1 MATGLG
7 RNSFRR
13 ALIRALAF
21 ALTVAAARLLPAQT
35 FTPKTPSSVAGSRAG
50 SGSVSPSAPVDDG
63 VASIKVNFPNTPIQG
78 IIPVYQQITGKKMIL
93 DGSLQGESLKIV
105 GTRLLTKKE
114 AISFIEASL
123 LLNGYAVVKVDD
135 QTVKLIH
142 HSGGKDPSSEGIP
155 VFSSIRDL
163 PQDEQIVHFVLP
175 LQNISPDEAAKAFTT
190 VVKLHPYGAITP
202 VNNTSNIII
211 KENTA
216 TIRSIYELAQI
227 IDVPPAE
234 IANEMIELKRS
245 DAEGI
250 AEIIQDIYEEKEK
263 SESAPRS
270 VRGEAPPAAP
280 GAPNA
285 APAAM
290 QNAAAAGNAATNP
303 TAAKVKVI
311 AVRRTNS
318 LLIIA
323 RPVDIAYI
331 KGLVEKL
338 DKEASEANFLERKL
352 KYMPVAEFIT
362 IARDALSRDT
372 DIESDEGSSGGSSS
386 GRRSSGRKHSTN
398 TPSTDAMQASRNSYN
413 NNNNGFGGMN
423 GGYGSSSGRTS
434 DHSSLDDPDDVG
446 APESVVVGKTLLIAD
461 TRSNTLIVN
470 GSPEHILIVDKLIE
484 KMDVR
489 PQQIYISTII
499 GQLNLGQTYD
509 YGLDLLRGLDDFT
522 LRQQQQT
529 TTTTTTTTTGT
540 GTGTTG
546 TGTGTT
552 TGGTALPTG
561 GITAPVS
568 LPAGQIELPFNLSG
582 MDWNKFNLY
591 GQIGALSRYIHLLDG
606 NKNFKVLSRPSV
618 YLRNNEKATIS
629 SGQRIAVPV
638 STLSNVGAGVGS
650 TAAVSSSI
658 DYRDVVLKLE
668 VVPLINSDDEVTLK
682 IAQVNDNVVGQ
693 QTIGGNS
700 IPTIGTQELVTT
712 VSVKDG
718 STVVLGGLINERE
731 QKSENGVIFL
741 RRIPVIKHLFNRTE
755 KTKDREELL
764 IFIQPKIIRSSDP
777 LDLPNSIEAGRSKV
791 LEAGLN
797 FANEQPEVRRAQ
809 PAH

>member
-1 MATGLG
+1 MVPVLG
-7 RNSFRR
+7 RPRFQR
-13 ALIRALAF
+13 ALVRALAF
-21 ALTVAAARLLPAQT
+21 VLTVVVVRWLPAQT
-35 FTPKTPSSVAGSRAG
+35 FTPRPAGVAGTS
-50 SGSVSPSAPVDDG
+50 G
-63 VASIKVNFPNTPIQG
+63 VASQAQGGSADDGAATIKVNFPNTPIQG

-93 DGSLQGESLKIV
+93 DGSLQGESLKII
-105 GTRLLTKKE
+105 GTRPLTKKE

-155 VFSSIRDL
+155 VFSSIKDL
-163 PQDEQIVHFVLP
+163 PVEEQIVHFVLP
-175 LQNISPDEAAKAFTT
+175 LQNISPEEAAKAFTT

-250 AEIIQDIYEEKEK
+250 AEIIQEIYEEKEK
-263 SESAPRS
+263 SENAPRS
-270 VRGEAPPAAP
+270 VRGEAAPAVP
-280 GAPNA
+280 GAPG
-285 APAAM
+285 
-290 QNAAAAGNAATNP
+290 QAAAASGASPSDTNP

-311 AVRRTNS
+311 PHRRTNS
-318 LLIIA
+318 LLVIA
-323 RPVDIAYI
+323 RPVDIEYI
-331 KGLVEKL
+331 KALVLKL
-338 DKEASEANFLERKL
+338 DKEAGESNFLERKL
-352 KYMPVAEFIT
+352 KYMPVAEFIA
-362 IARDALSRDT
+362 IAKDALSRDT

-386 GRRSSGRKHSTN
+386 SRRSSRSRNTSN
-398 TPSTDAMQASRNSYN
+398 TPSTDAMQASRNSF
-413 NNNNGFGGMN
+413 NGSGGGFN
-423 GGYGSSSGRTS
+423 SGYGNGGGYGNNGGNRE
-434 DHSSLDDPDDVG
+434 HSSLEGPDDVG

-484 KMDVR
+484 RMDIR

-499 GQLNLGQTYD
+499 GQLNLGNTYD

-522 LRQQQQT
+522 LRQTPPPGST
-529 TTTTTTTTTGT
+529 TGTDTGTDTGT
-540 GTGTTG
+540 GTGLGTG
-546 TGTGTT
+546 TGTGIN
-552 TGGTALPTG
+552 TGIGSTLGNTAALAAGTLDVP
-561 GITAPVS
+561 
-568 LPAGQIELPFNLSG
+568 LNFSG
-582 MDWNKFNLY
+582 LDMSQFNLY
-591 GQIGALSRYIHLLDG
+591 GQLGALSRYIHLLDG

-658 DYRDVVLKLE
+658 EYRDVVLKLE

-731 QKSENGVIFL
+731 QTTENGIIFL
-741 RRIPVIKHLFNRTE
+741 RRIPVLKHLFNRTQ

-764 IFIQPKIIRSSDP
+764 IFIQPKIIRSADP

-797 FANEQPEVRRAQ
+797 FATEQPEIRKAE
-809 PAH
+809 PAR

>member
-1 MATGLG
+1 MVASFG
-7 RNSFRR
+7 RQRFHR

-21 ALTVAAARLLPAQT
+21 VLTAAVVRWMPAQT
-35 FTPKTPSSVAGSRAG
+35 FTPRPAGTPGGSRVAAPAPMG
-50 SGSVSPSAPVDDG
+50 SSDDG
-63 VASIKVNFPNTPIQG
+63 SATIKVNFPNTPIQG
-78 IIPVYQQITGKKMIL
+78 IIPMYQQITGKKMIL
-93 DGSLQGESLKIV
+93 DGSLQGENLKII
-105 GTRLLTKKE
+105 GTRPLTKKE
-114 AISFIEASL
+114 AIAFIEASL
-123 LLNGYAVVKVDD
+123 LLNGYAVIKVDD

-155 VFSSIRDL
+155 VISSIRDL
-163 PQDEQIVHFVLP
+163 PEEEQIVHFVLP

-190 VVKLHPYGAITP
+190 VVKLHAYGAITP

-245 DAEGI
+245 DAESI
-250 AEIIQDIYEEKEK
+250 AEIIQEIYEEKEK

-270 VRGEAPPAAP
+270 VRGEAPPAVP

-285 APAAM
+285 GAAPQAG
-290 QNAAAAGNAATNP
+290 AGNSDTNP

-311 AVRRTNS
+311 AHRRTNS
-318 LLIIA
+318 LLVIA
-323 RPVDIAYI
+323 RPVDITYI
-331 KGLVEKL
+331 KALVEKL
-338 DKEASEANFLERKL
+338 DKQASESNFLERKL
-352 KYMPVAEFIT
+352 KYMPVSEFI
-362 IARDALSRDT
+362 AVAKDALSRDT
-372 DIESDEGSSGGSSS
+372 DIESDDSSSGGSSS
-386 GRRSSGRKHSTN
+386 RGKRSQRHTTN
-398 TPSTDAMQASRNSYN
+398 TPSTDAFQSSR
-413 NNNNGFGGMN
+413 NNNNGGNNSN
-423 GGYGSSSGRTS
+423 GYNSGYGGGSGYSSGNS
-434 DHSSLDDPDDVG
+434 QHSSLDDPDDVG
-446 APESVVVGKTLLIAD
+446 APESMVVGKTLLIAD

-484 KMDVR
+484 RMDIR

-499 GQLNLGQTYD
+499 GQLNLGNTYD
-509 YGLDLLRGLDDFT
+509 YGIDLLRGLDDFT
-522 LRQQQQT
+522 LRQMPGAT
-529 TTTTTTTTTGT
+529 TPTTPGSTTGIDTGT
-540 GTGTTG
+540 GTGIATG
-546 TGTGTT
+546 
-552 TGGTALPTG
+552 PT
-561 GITAPVS
+561 ITAPITGTAS
-568 LPAGQIELPFNLSG
+568 LAAGQLDLPLNLKG
-582 MDWNKFNLY
+582 LDFAQFNLY
-591 GQIGALSRYIHLLDG
+591 GQLGALSRYIHLLDG

-658 DYRDVVLKLE
+658 EYRDVVLKLE

-731 QKSENGVIFL
+731 QTTENGVIFL
-741 RRIPVIKHLFNRTE
+741 RRIPVLKHLFNRTQ

-764 IFIQPKIIRSSDP
+764 IFIQPKIIRAADP

-797 FANEQPEVRRAQ
+797 FATEQPEVRRAV

>member
-1 MATGLG
+1 MVSAFG
-7 RNSFRR
+7 RKRFQR
-13 ALIRALAF
+13 ALVRALAF
-21 ALTVAAARLLPAQT
+21 VLTAAAIRWLPAQT
-35 FTPKTPSSVAGSRAG
+35 FTPRPGGA
-50 SGSVSPSAPVDDG
+50 SPSPRVGSTPGAYANDDG
-63 VASIKVNFPNTPIQG
+63 QATIKVNFPNTPIQA

-93 DGSLQGESLKIV
+93 DGSLQGEALKII

-155 VFSSIRDL
+155 VYSSIKDL
-163 PQDEQIVHFVLP
+163 PEQEEIVHFVLP

-250 AEIIQDIYEEKEK
+250 AEIIQEIYEEKEK

-270 VRGEAPPAAP
+270 VRGSDNAPAVP

-285 APAAM
+285 A
-290 QNAAAAGNAATNP
+290 NANAQAGTSSSNTNP

-311 AVRRTNS
+311 PHRRTNS
-318 LLIIA
+318 LLVIA

-331 KGLVEKL
+331 KALVEKL

-352 KYMPVAEFIT
+352 KYMPVVEFIT

-386 GRRSSGRKHSTN
+386 SSGKRSRSSKHSSN
-398 TPSTDAMQASRNSYN
+398 SPSTDAQLASRNSGM
-413 NNNNGFGGMN
+413 NNNGFNNGFGSA
-423 GGYGSSSGRTS
+423 GGYGYSGGRTE
-434 DHSSLDDPDDVG
+434 HSSLDDPDDVG

-461 TRSNTLIVN
+461 SRSNTLIVN

-484 KMDVR
+484 RMDIR

-509 YGLDLLRGLDDFT
+509 YGVDLLRGLDDFT
-522 LRQQQQT
+522 VRQTPDST
-529 TTTTTTTTTGT
+529 TTTTATTPGSTTGT
-540 GTGTTG
+540 ISTTPA
-546 TGTGTT
+546 T
-552 TGGTALPTG
+552 LPPG
-561 GITAPVS
+561 VV
-568 LPAGQIELPFNLSG
+568 EFPFDTSRI
-582 MDWNKFNLY
+582 DWGKFNLY
-591 GQIGALSRYIHLLDG
+591 GQLGSLSRYIHLLDG

-658 DYRDVVLKLE
+658 EYRDVVLKLE
-668 VVPLINSDDEVTLK
+668 VVPLINGEDEVTLK

-693 QTIGGNS
+693 QSIGGNN

-731 QKSENGVIFL
+731 QTTENGVLFL

-764 IFIQPKIIRSSDP
+764 IFIQPKIVRSSDS

-797 FANEQPEVRRAQ
+797 FATEVPEVRRAE
-809 PAH
+809 PAR